1 MNKKSAILMLVFL
14 LTLTKSSRI
23 LAQDASLIDVSY
35 LLLEKLVAAAKEN
48 YPRVQMLNRE
58 ITIAKS
64 DLTAAKISWLEPL
77 SFQYVARSNEAN
89 LNPVNITT
97 ADILTG
103 YQFGVSFSP
112 TSLLSKPSTIK
123 KAKEQVEVAKLSQ
136 AEYFLQLEAIVKSRY
151 FVFLQYQKSLAP
163 ANSAL
168 NDAESNY
175 KVIKAKYERGEASF
189 LDFNSA
195 SLSFND
201 ALQRKLQLEA
211 NYLSSKVALEE
222 YTVTRLENIK

>member
-1 MNKKSAILMLVFL
+1 MNKKSTILLVVFL
-14 LTLTKSSRI
+14 LTLANPSRI
-23 LAQDASLIDVSY
+23 LAQNASLIDVSN
-35 LLLEKLVAAAKEN
+35 LFLEKLVAAAKEN
-48 YPRVQMLNRE
+48 YPRVQMLSRE
-58 ITIAKS
+58 ITMAKT

-89 LNPVNITT
+89 LNSVNITT

-112 TSLLSKPSTIK
+112 TSLFTKPSTIK
-123 KAKEQVEVAKLSQ
+123 KAKEQVEIAKLNQ
-136 AEYFLQLEAIVKSRY
+136 AEYYLQLEATVKSRY
-151 FVFLQYQKSLAP
+151 FVFLQYQKSLGP
-163 ANSAL
+163 ANSAY
-168 NDAESNY
+168 NDAENNY
-175 KVIKAKYERGEASF
+175 KVIKAKYERGEATF
-189 LDFNSA
+189 LEFNSA

-222 YTVTRLENIK
+222 FTVTRLENIK

>member
-1 MNKKSAILMLVFL
+1 MNKKSTILVLVFL
-14 LTLTKSSRI
+14 LTLAKPNRI
-23 LAQDASLIDVSY
+23 LAQNASLIDVSY
-35 LLLEKLVAAAKEN
+35 LFLEKLVAAAKEN
-48 YPRVQMLNRE
+48 YPRVQILNSE
-58 ITIAKS
+58 IKMAKT
-64 DLTAAKISWLEPL
+64 DLSTAKISWLEPL

-89 LNPVNITT
+89 LNSVNITT

-112 TSLLSKPSTIK
+112 TSLFSKPGTIK
-123 KAKEQVEVAKLSQ
+123 KAKEQIEIAKLTQ

-163 ANSAL
+163 ANSAY
-168 NDAESNY
+168 NDAENNY
-175 KVIKAKYERGEASF
+175 KVIKSKYERGEASF

-211 NYLSSKVALEE
+211 SYLSSKVALEE